1 MKMKIKNVTVAQYIA
16 EDGTEFYSLRECE
29 EYEKSLKPFVIKPEW
44 IERHQKQIAENDKVK
59 EIMLTTMEC
68 GKKYILTDLYFELLP
83 QLDFLRKRMTVQRLS
98 AIMRQLWCEGLVSRD
113 EEHRQAYFIKW

>member
-1 MKMKIKNVTVAQYIA
+1 MIIKNITVAQYIA
-16 EDGTEFYSLRECE
+16 KDGTEFYSQAECE
-29 EYEKSLKPFVIKPEW
+29 KYEKTLEPLVIKPEW
-44 IERHQKQIAENDKVK
+44 IERHQKQVAENDKVK
-59 EIMLTTMEC
+59 EIMLAVMEC

-113 EEHRQAYFIKW
+113 EERRQAYFIKW